1 MLKSTSIRGG
11 ATDEYT
17 FGCTTYR
24 RQCREAQSTSWRI
37 VGVFSTLRTIAVT
50 SSSPSYLGTEAGI
63 NAGIEFKTKE
73 AGS

>member
-1 MLKSTSIRGG
+1 MLKSTSSRGG

-24 RQCREAQSTSWRI
+24 RQCRKVQSTSWRI
-37 VGVFSTLRTIAVT
+37 VGVFGTPRTIAVT
-50 SSSPSYLGTEAGI
+50 SSSPSYLGTE
-63 NAGIEFKTKE
+63 IESKTKE